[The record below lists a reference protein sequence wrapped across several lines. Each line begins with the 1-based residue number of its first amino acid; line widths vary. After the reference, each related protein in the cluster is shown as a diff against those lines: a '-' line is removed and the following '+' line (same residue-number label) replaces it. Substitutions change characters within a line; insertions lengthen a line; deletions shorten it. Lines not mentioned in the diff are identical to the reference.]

1 MLRIEQ
7 KSPDELMRLLI
18 FVTKA
23 NRLVMPIFTIVAGA
37 RPNFMKMAPI
47 IHAFQKK
54 QAAGVNVHYRLVH
67 TGQHYDKK
75 MSGDFFEQLSIP
87 EPHANLGGGG
97 GTQAEQTAAIMVA
110 FEKEL
115 LENRPDLVI
124 VVGDVTSTLACSI
137 AAKKLQID
145 VAHVEGGIR
154 SGDLSMPEE
163 INRMVTDSI
172 TDHFFTTSEIA
183 NSNLRKAGVPEE
195 KIHFVGN
202 TMIDTLMAQIPNFK
216 KPEGTIFDQIA
227 PQNYFVMTMHRPA
240 NVDQE
245 QSLKAMIDAILEG
258 TGGLP
263 IIFPVHPRTAKN
275 LQSIGIN
282 AQNLHMIEPL
292 GYLEFNY
299 LVKNAKG
306 VITDSGGVT
315 EETSVMN
322 VPCVTLRDNTER
334 AETIHLGTNELV
346 GTDPKK
352 LKPYLEKIMAG
363 TWKQY
368 QGIPLW
374 DGKTAER
381 IVDILIETYP

>member
-1 MLRIEQ
+1 
-7 KSPDELMRLLI
+7 
-18 FVTKA
+18 
-23 NRLVMPIFTIVAGA
+23 MPIFTIVAGA
-37 RPNFMKMAPI
+37 RPNFMKIAPI
-47 IHAFQKK
+47 IHAFQKAEK
-54 QAAGVNVHYRLVH
+54 SGIDVHFRLVH

-75 MSGDFFEQLSIP
+75 MSGDFFDQLNIP
-87 EPHANLGGGG
+87 DPDANLGGGG
-97 GTQAEQTAAIMVA
+97 GTQSEQTAAIMVA

-115 LENRPDLVI
+115 IENRPDLVI

-202 TMIDTLMAQIPNFK
+202 TMIDTLMAQLPNFR
-216 KPEGTIFDQIA
+216 KPEGEIFENLSKG
-227 PQNYFVMTMHRPA
+227 NYFVMTMHRPA

-245 QSLKAMIDAILEG
+245 QSLKAMIDAILAG

-275 LQSIGIN
+275 LQGLGIS
-282 AQNLHMIEPL
+282 APNLHMCEPL

-306 VITDSGGVT
+306 VITDSGGIT

-322 VPCVTLRDNTER
+322 VPCITLRDNTER

-352 LKPYLEKIMAG
+352 LKPYLEKIMVG
-363 TWKQY
+363 DWKQY

-381 IVDILIETYP
+381 IADILIQNYS

>member
-1 MLRIEQ
+1 
-7 KSPDELMRLLI
+7 
-18 FVTKA
+18 
-23 NRLVMPIFTIVAGA
+23 MPKFTLVAGA
-37 RPNFMKMAPI
+37 RPNFMKIAPM
-47 IHAFQKK
+47 IHQLQKV
-54 QAAGVNVHYRLVH
+54 QSTNPSLSFRLVH

-75 MSGDFFEQLSIP
+75 MSGDFFEQLNIP
-87 EPHANLGGGG
+87 EPDANLGGGG
-97 GTQAEQTAAIMVA
+97 GTQAEQTASIMVA
-110 FEKEL
+110 FEREL
-115 LENRPDLVI
+115 IENRPDLVL

-154 SGDLSMPEE
+154 SGDLTMPEE

-183 NSNLRKAGVPEE
+183 NDNLRKAGVPED

-202 TMIDTLMAQIPNFK
+202 TMIDTLLAQMPRFQ
-216 KPEGTIFDQIA
+216 KPEGALFDSLI
-227 PQNYFVMTMHRPA
+227 PKKYVVMTMHRPA

-245 QSLKAMIDAILEG
+245 QSLKAMIDAILDG
-258 TGGLP
+258 TEGLP

-275 LQSIGIN
+275 LQNIGIN
-282 AQNLHMIEPL
+282 APNLHMTEPL

-306 VITDSGGVT
+306 VITDSGGIT
-315 EETSVMN
+315 EEASVMN
-322 VPCVTLRDNTER
+322 VPCITLRDNTER

-346 GTDPKK
+346 GTDPKR
-352 LKPYLEKIMAG
+352 LKPYLTKIMNG
-363 TWKQY
+363 DWKQY

-374 DGKTAER
+374 DGKTASR
-381 IVDILIETYP
+381 IVDILMKNYS

>member
-1 MLRIEQ
+1 M
-7 KSPDELMRLLI
+7 S
-18 FVTKA
+18 T
-23 NRLVMPIFTIVAGA
+23 FTLVAGA
-37 RPNFMKMAPI
+37 RPNFMKIAPI
-47 IHAFQKK
+47 IHAFQQK
-54 QAAGVNVHYRLVH
+54 QKEGVNVNYRLVH

-75 MSGDFFEQLSIP
+75 MSGDFFTQLNIP
-87 EPHANLGGGG
+87 EPDANLGGGG

-202 TMIDTLMAQIPNFK
+202 TMIDTLMAQLPNFK
-216 KPEGTIFDQIA
+216 KSEGEIFENLHPGD
-227 PQNYFVMTMHRPA
+227 YFVMTMHRPA

-245 QSLKAMIDAILEG
+245 QSLKAMIDAILAG

-275 LQSIGIN
+275 LEGLGIT
-282 AQNLHMIEPL
+282 AENLLMCEPL

-315 EETSVMN
+315 EETSVMD
-322 VPCVTLRDNTER
+322 VPCITLRDNTER

-352 LKPYLEKIMAG
+352 LGPYLDKIMKG
-363 TWKQY
+363 EWKRY

-381 IVDILIETYP
+381 IVNILIDSYS

>member
-1 MLRIEQ
+1 M
-7 KSPDELMRLLI
+7 S
-18 FVTKA
+18 
-23 NRLVMPIFTIVAGA
+23 IFTIVAGA
-37 RPNFMKMAPI
+37 RPNFMKIAPI
-47 IHAFQKK
+47 IHAFQA
-54 QAAGVNVHYRLVH
+54 QQRAGVDVQYRLVH

-75 MSGDFFEQLSIP
+75 MSGDFFEQLDIP
-87 EPHANLGGGG
+87 EPDANLGGGG

-115 LENRPDLVI
+115 MDHRPDLVI

-183 NSNLRKAGVPEE
+183 NSNLRKAGVADE

-202 TMIDTLMAQIPNFK
+202 TMIDTLMSQMPNFR
-216 KPEGTIFDQIA
+216 KPEGEIFENLS
-227 PQNYFVMTMHRPA
+227 PENYFVMTMHRPA

-263 IIFPVHPRTAKN
+263 IFFPVHPRTAKN
-275 LQSIGIN
+275 LQNLGID
-282 AQNLHMIEPL
+282 APNLYLCEPL

-322 VPCVTLRDNTER
+322 VPCVTLRNNTER
-334 AETIHLGTNELV
+334 AETIHMGTNELV

-352 LKPYLEKIMAG
+352 LKPYLDKIMKG
-363 TWKQY
+363 EWKQY

-381 IVDILIETYP
+381 IVDILVKTYA